1 MTRPLARLGVDELEA
16 LFETSKHDL
25 PALKRLIAE
34 LTHRNVPRAIAL
46 VVKAQKMLM
55 FLESHRAELA
65 LGASTAEFA
74 TRGLAG
80 TPMPTQNGFDFD
92 IPKFT
97 PTDLPKRQP
106 NQMPSGAGL
115 QPRPV
120 VLPVIA
126 VPVLEPEQIM
136 MSIEHAY
143 RILKATSAS
152 SWDAIEFSR
161 RQLVAR
167 AQPDCVAKLEP
178 AKRKTLQDE
187 AREANIAYK
196 VLLHSR
202 S

>member
-1 MTRPLARLGVDELEA
+1 MTRPLARLGVDALEA

-25 PALKRLIAE
+25 PALKRLIGE

-65 LGASTAEFA
+65 PGAFTAEFA
-74 TRGLAG
+74 TRDLAG
-80 TPMPTQNGFDFD
+80 TPMPAQNGFDFV

-97 PTDLPKRQP
+97 PTDLSKRQP
-106 NQMPSGAGL
+106 NQMPSGEGL
-115 QPRPV
+115 QPRLV
-120 VLPVIA
+120 VMPVIA
-126 VPVLEPEQIM
+126 AAASEPEPIM

-143 RILKATSAS
+143 RILKTSSAS
-152 SWDAIEFSR
+152 SWDAIELSR

-167 AQPDCVAKLEP
+167 AQPDLVAKLEP

-187 AREANIAYK
+187 ARDANIAYK
-196 VLLHSR
+196 VLLNSR